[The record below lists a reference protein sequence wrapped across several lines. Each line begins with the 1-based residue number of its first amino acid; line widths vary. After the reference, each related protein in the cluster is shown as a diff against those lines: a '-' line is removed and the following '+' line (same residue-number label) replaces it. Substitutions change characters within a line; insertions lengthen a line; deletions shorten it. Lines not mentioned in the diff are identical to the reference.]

1 MKLAVAAHGKRVAT
15 AVSTKLLYR
24 NIPVLIVAS
33 GVVQLLIYHQLLLAG
48 DFRADIIQYLI
59 LILALFIIY
68 FVVCFSA
75 TKAAPSLTISVRNTR
90 IAAVLVIAFSICFR
104 SLMLFTKPTLS
115 TDILGFAWD
124 GRVFGHG
131 VDPYSFKPSSP
142 QLDWLKNVT
151 YFEFHDHKDVITPY
165 PPVAQFAFLLA
176 NYISS
181 SLFGFKLLSTI
192 VDVTNCLLLAY
203 LLNITC
209 KDRLVGGLL
218 LYSWSPLL
226 IIEFSSSGHID
237 SLPILFILLS
247 LISLTRSRFFVSA
260 LAYTFAVWSKTYPI
274 LLLPIYLQHLRK
286 REGTSVSLRY
296 FVTVCLVSVA
306 LLIPFVASSGLNVFM
321 GQFRYAS
328 AWTFNPSLF
337 LLLTICIRGFLN
349 QDMITGTAIRMLTGL
364 VFILVSAR
372 IVYIKCPRDL
382 EGIAYS
388 SVTALG
394 LSIIL
399 APTVFPWYLSWI
411 LVFCGV
417 IGVNMKTLPWIILSA
432 TVNLSYLLQFMKE
445 ANMIQ
450 IALAEYLPLY
460 SALMIVY
467 ATPRIRSRIRL

>member
-1 MKLAVAAHGKRVAT
+1 M
-15 AVSTKLLYR
+15 
-24 NIPVLIVAS
+24 
-33 GVVQLLIYHQLLLAG
+33 
-48 DFRADIIQYLI
+48 
-59 LILALFIIY
+59 
-68 FVVCFSA
+68 
-75 TKAAPSLTISVRNTR
+75 
-90 IAAVLVIAFSICFR
+90 
-104 SLMLFTKPTLS
+104 
-115 TDILGFAWD
+115 
-124 GRVFGHG
+124 
-131 VDPYSFKPSSP
+131 
-142 QLDWLKNVT
+142 
-151 YFEFHDHKDVITPY
+151 
-165 PPVAQFAFLLA
+165 
-176 NYISS
+176 
-181 SLFGFKLLSTI
+181 
-192 VDVTNCLLLAY
+192 
-203 LLNITC
+203 
-209 KDRLVGGLL
+209 
-218 LYSWSPLL
+218 
-226 IIEFSSSGHID
+226 
-237 SLPILFILLS
+237 FILLS